1 MRDVRQLFDMVR
13 NPMYN
18 WNDAYTMTTIPEEG
32 TKVKIGRWVED
43 EYEVAYV
50 RDEDGNV
57 TEWKH
62 VKVKPEKE
70 ISYGGT
76 E

>member
-18 WNDAYTMTTIPEEG
+18 WNEAYTMSTIPEEG
-32 TKVKIGRWVED
+32 TKVKIGKWVED

-50 RDEDGNV
+50 RDEEGNV
-57 TEWKH
+57 VEWKH

>member
-18 WNDAYTMTTIPEEG
+18 WNEAYTMSTIPEEG
-32 TKVKIGRWVED
+32 TKVKIGKWVED

-50 RDEDGNV
+50 RDEEGNV
-57 TEWKH
+57 VEWKH

-76 E
+76 D

>member
-18 WNDAYTMTTIPEEG
+18 WNDAYTMSTIPEEG

-50 RDEDGNV
+50 RDEEGNV
-57 TEWKH
+57 VEWKH
-62 VKVKPEKE
+62 IKVKPEKE

>member
-18 WNDAYTMTTIPEEG
+18 WNEAYTMSTIPEEG
-32 TKVKIGRWVED
+32 TIVKIGKWVEE
-43 EYEVAYV
+43 EYKVAYV

>member
-1 MRDVRQLFDMVR
+1 MRDVRQLFDIIR

-18 WNDAYTMTTIPEEG
+18 WNDAYTMSTIPEEG
-32 TKVKIGRWVED
+32 TKVKIGRWIED

-50 RDEDGNV
+50 RDEEGNV
-57 TEWKH
+57 VEWKH
-62 VKVKPEKE
+62 IKVKPEKE

>member
-1 MRDVRQLFDMVR
+1 MRDVRQLLDIIR

-18 WNDAYTMTTIPEEG
+18 WNDSYTMSTIPEEG
-32 TKVKIGRWVED
+32 TTVTQGRMVYDTYKVE
-43 EYEVAYV
+43 YV
-50 RDEDGNV
+50 RDEEGNV
-57 TEWKH
+57 VEWKL
-62 VKVKPEKE
+62 VRVKPEKE

>member
-1 MRDVRQLFDMVR
+1 MRDVRQLLDIIR

-18 WNDAYTMTTIPEEG
+18 WNEAYTMSTIPEEG
-32 TKVKIGRWVED
+32 TIVKIGKWVEE
-43 EYEVAYV
+43 EYKVAYV
-50 RDEDGNV
+50 RDEEGNV
-57 TEWKH
+57 VEWKH
-62 VKVKPEKE
+62 VRVKPEKE

>member
-18 WNDAYTMTTIPEEG
+18 WNEAYTMSTIPEEG
-32 TKVKIGRWVED
+32 TKVKIGKWVED

-50 RDEDGNV
+50 RDEEGNV
-57 TEWKH
+57 VEWKH
-62 VKVKPEKE
+62 IKVKPEKE

>member
-18 WNDAYTMTTIPEEG
+18 WNDAYTMSTIPEEG

-43 EYEVAYV
+43 EYEVA
-50 RDEDGNV
+50 
-57 TEWKH
+57 
-62 VKVKPEKE
+62 
-70 ISYGGT
+70 
-76 E
+76 